1 MDWQEFLD
9 RFEFHNELV
18 FNDKVYA
25 VATIQLN
32 AFVRNWKRALTL
44 KSDTRK
50 TQLATETFLI
60 SRLEQPWA
68 EGFVNLY
75 AGPNDP
81 LGQLVD
87 FHVTRSAY
95 TLSASA
101 PLR

>member
-1 MDWQEFLD
+1 
-9 RFEFHNELV
+9 
-18 FNDKVYA
+18 
-25 VATIQLN
+25 
-32 AFVRNWKRALTL
+32 
-44 KSDTRK
+44 
-50 TQLATETFLI
+50 
-60 SRLEQPWA
+60 
-68 EGFVNLY
+68 VNLY